1 MKKFKRV
8 LSIIIGIML
17 VTALAG
23 CGGDNSGS
31 DKEVTL
37 RWVLMGDKMEDTDK
51 VFAAFNE
58 ALKTKLPNT
67 QVEFDLIP
75 AADYL
80 EKWQLIMSAG
90 ESVDLAW
97 HGWMQ
102 DHEEEVRRGAY
113 LELSDLIEKYGQD
126 YKKAVPEFAWEGQM
140 VDGKLYYMPN
150 VQMMVDLNLHLFT
163 SEDKAN
169 KYLDRAALDQ
179 ALANSYNRE
188 VTGET
193 VVPAWSDE
201 VWDVI
206 EDYLA
211 NLKEAGRLGLG
222 LNSKELLSWLAPVKA
237 QEVFGQVC
245 YVVQDASGRYIAKP
259 IQTADS
265 PYRKDFERMAD
276 FYQKGYIRK
285 DIQTATTSTIDEDP
299 EQGYVF
305 TCGGGDE
312 FSSQMKSLEAGQP
325 VMAIDTFAGLRG
337 YKKFD
342 DVTGTNTTIPATSKN
357 PERAMQLYNLLYTEE
372 GRELMN
378 ILSYGIEGEHYEK
391 TGENSIKTFEPVKHS
406 IYPWVIGDS
415 LSVYETQDSVP
426 GYNDYVKNVLNN
438 PDNVDKTE
446 DPFKDFKFDETPVKN
461 IMVQIKSVLDEY
473 KDLDLGS
480 SANWEQRCSEMED
493 RLKKIG
499 IDKVVAEL
507 QKQLD
512 EKVNQ

>member
-179 ALANSYNRE
+179 ALANS
-188 VTGET
+188 
-193 VVPAWSDE
+193 
-201 VWDVI
+201 
-206 EDYLA
+206 
-211 NLKEAGRLGLG
+211 
-222 LNSKELLSWLAPVKA
+222 
-237 QEVFGQVC
+237 
-245 YVVQDASGRYIAKP
+245 
-259 IQTADS
+259 
-265 PYRKDFERMAD
+265 
-276 FYQKGYIRK
+276 
-285 DIQTATTSTIDEDP
+285 
-299 EQGYVF
+299 
-305 TCGGGDE
+305 
-312 FSSQMKSLEAGQP
+312 
-325 VMAIDTFAGLRG
+325 
-337 YKKFD
+337 
-342 DVTGTNTTIPATSKN
+342 
-357 PERAMQLYNLLYTEE
+357 
-372 GRELMN
+372 
-378 ILSYGIEGEHYEK
+378 
-391 TGENSIKTFEPVKHS
+391 
-406 IYPWVIGDS
+406 
-415 LSVYETQDSVP
+415 
-426 GYNDYVKNVLNN
+426 
-438 PDNVDKTE
+438 
-446 DPFKDFKFDETPVKN
+446 
-461 IMVQIKSVLDEY
+461 
-473 KDLDLGS
+473 
-480 SANWEQRCSEMED
+480 
-493 RLKKIG
+493 
-499 IDKVVAEL
+499 
-507 QKQLD
+507 
-512 EKVNQ
+512 